1 MGMMFDDK
9 FAPAANTFNQ
19 YSTIFSLSHK
29 WRKQVPVPVIRIKKS
44 TPVLKK
50 TVYKAENVPVSRF
63 GNIASLATISPM
75 SRFMVAAKKK
85 TSVVAPSAPL
95 TTVQKR
101 KKLTLKAPVKT
112 PAPKTA
118 EPVKKRGTLKLKKKV
133 DLPTITPIS
142 KRSSKNDLAAA
153 FKAEM
158 TQMTRQAT
166 QGTQKT
172 LRHTANNATRRHPL
186 SSKSW
191 SELLAEAETKQQKK
205 HDFDLAEAFRTEM
218 AKLTGQPVPASA
230 PQNARPVP
238 VIKPKTKTTA
248 PRPQRKATP
257 RLVA

>member
-19 YSTIFSLSHK
+19 YSTVFSLSHK
-29 WRKQVPVPVIRIKKS
+29 WRKQVPMPVIRIKKPV
-44 TPVLKK
+44 PVLKK
-50 TVYKAENVPVSRF
+50 TIYKAENVPVSRF
-63 GNIASLATISPM
+63 GNIAPLATISPM
-75 SRFMVAAKKK
+75 SRFMVVAKKK
-85 TSVVAPSAPL
+85 TQPAVPAAR
-95 TTVQKR
+95 TVPEKR
-101 KKLTLKAPVKT
+101 KTLILKT
-112 PAPKTA
+112 PAKTPAAKTA

-142 KRSSKNDLAAA
+142 KRSSTNDLAAA

-191 SELLAEAETKQQKK
+191 GELLAEAETKQQKK

-218 AKLTGQPVPASA
+218 AKLTGQTAGTNA

-238 VIKPKTKTTA
+238 VIKPKTKTTS
-248 PRPQRKATP
+248 PRSQRKAAP